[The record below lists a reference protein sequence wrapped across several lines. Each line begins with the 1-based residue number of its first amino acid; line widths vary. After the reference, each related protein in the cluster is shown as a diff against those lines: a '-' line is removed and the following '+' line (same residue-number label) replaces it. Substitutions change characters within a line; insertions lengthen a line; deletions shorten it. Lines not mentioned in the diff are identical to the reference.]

1 MEGARNIGYDT
12 GRLGKVSPWM
22 EESSELR
29 NTLAARLDYWLGFRN
44 LRSGLRI
51 GFADALTMD
60 SDFCAPD
67 GSDSLSHTS
76 TVGSVVS

>member
-1 MEGARNIGYDT
+1 MLEISGMTQEGWARCLRGWRNPLNCATRLRPGSTIGW
-12 GRLGKVSPWM
+12 V
-22 EESSELR
+22 
-29 NTLAARLDYWLGFRN
+29 FRN